1 MHERVFPGGVRIH
14 GQAGRQAGNSEEE
27 SGAAQEWGRE
37 RSEENGVVSGRESAM
52 RQHAAG
58 KAAALGPW
66 TAVAAAATVES
77 IAAATGAMQSQPRV
91 SPALRLH
98 PNRSHGPVCRG
109 TKIGAHEFPARVP
122 GVRSEP
128 ACAGS
133 PHAARDFVRA
143 HIRKGPSGGRDGECR
158 EHPDPGGLCATLAAA
173 ARTGGGGVFCDA
185 KRRAGWVCRRG
196 GELTSGGGA
205 EDRDTVLRFKEA
217 AYQIG
222 MRRGGGAK
230 IGRRNFFV

>member
-1 MHERVFPGGVRIH
+1 M
-14 GQAGRQAGNSEEE
+14 
-27 SGAAQEWGRE
+27 
-37 RSEENGVVSGRESAM
+37 VSGRESAM

-77 IAAATGAMQSQPRV
+77 IAAATGAMQSQPRA

-133 PHAARDFVRA
+133 PHAARNFVRA

-217 AYQIG
+217 ALSNWDEK
-222 MRRGGGAK
+222 RRRCKNWEEELFRIRFGDLQNHASSLSW
-230 IGRRNFFV
+230 FFLGCNSFAHS